1 MLILRVMIES
11 KLKDRLQKRLDIKNE
26 IYSNLVAQASSVINE
41 DFLTNYHLPQDFDFS
56 EVDDRVF
63 AERTCQTIPVPLDE
77 SVFNKFL
84 NIEKKIINL
93 PFTNKSVHGCYL
105 VGNDNGK
112 PILFA
117 LSIVKKSDI
126 DYNIKLDVL
135 VGGKEWLPLCRLD
148 TFGPSHPNYF
158 NSDKILDVP
167 QRAPTPHLYINNQL
181 TEILCYDDL
190 DYTTANYLP
199 SLAYENNQEND
210 SPLIKRAIN
219 YFFEATNI
227 NAPINEKIIDS
238 YDYDSTN
245 PLFDYT
251 KISFAEFGFELYD
264 DNLLIQGEKHDL

>member
-1 MLILRVMIES
+1 MIIS
-11 KLKDRLQKRLDIKNE
+11 KKKDRLTSRLNRKDE
-26 IYSNLVAQASSVINE
+26 IYYSLIKEASSVLGE
-41 DFLTNYHLPQDFDFS
+41 DFLLNYHLPQDFDFS
-56 EVDDRVF
+56 QLNEIFFTERNPQTLALPFDD
-63 AERTCQTIPVPLDE
+63 E
-77 SVFNKFL
+77 VFNKFL
-84 NIEKKIINL
+84 TIEKQIINL
-93 PFTNKSVHGCYL
+93 PIMQKDVHGAFL
-105 VGNDNGK
+105 VANDNGK
-112 PILFA
+112 PIVFA
-117 LSIVKKSDI
+117 LSIVKKTEI
-126 DYNIKLDVL
+126 DLNIKLDVL
-135 VGGKEWLPLCRLD
+135 VGGKTWLPLCRLD

-158 NSDKILDVP
+158 NSDKVLDVP
-167 QRAPTPHLYINNQL
+167 QRAPTPHLHINNQL
-181 TEILCYDDL
+181 TQILCYDDL
-190 DYTTANYLP
+190 DYTTANYLL